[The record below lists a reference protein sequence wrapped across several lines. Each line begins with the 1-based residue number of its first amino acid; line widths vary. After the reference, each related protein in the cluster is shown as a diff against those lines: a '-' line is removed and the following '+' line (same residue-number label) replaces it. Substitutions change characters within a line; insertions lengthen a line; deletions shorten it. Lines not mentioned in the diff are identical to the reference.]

1 MELIF
6 HEQIGGAFE
15 PFGDEIDFAKIALSW
30 HFAVDVFCYKEGVH
44 DSA

>member
-6 HEQIGGAFE
+6 HEQISGASV
-15 PFGDEIDFAKIALSW
+15 PFVYEIDLAKNALSC
-30 HFAVDVFCYKEGVH
+30 HFALDSRYKEGVH